1 MKNSADQVLKGVS
14 PQIEQ
19 NAMQDLTHKS
29 SKRNVQI
36 KDQRRTAQQICSMRG
51 RRKYQRRLHTNGK
64 SYTETAEKVL
74 GRTKKETKQWL
85 REETWNQ
92 SNRPTTDDP

>member
-64 SYTETAEKVL
+64 SLHRNCRKSP
-74 GRTKKETKQWL
+74 RSNKEG
-85 REETWNQ
+85 NQ
-92 SNRPTTDDP
+92 AMAKGGNLESNRRTTDDP